1 MNGMT
6 RREQQ
11 VTDINEIIE
20 ILEKSKVVHVGM
32 IDGDEPYVVPMNYGY
47 ILEDG
52 KPVIYLHGARRGR
65 KIDAIKA
72 NPKVF
77 YEMCCDI
84 TPFEGEVACKYGITY
99 ASIMGRG
106 LATLVEDVEEKKK
119 ALSILMK
126 TQTGKDFQFEDKLTT
141 VVSIIKIDTLE
152 FTAKKRPFP
161 KK

>member
-11 VTDINEIIE
+11 VTDINEIIG

-47 ILEDG
+47 TLEDE
-52 KPVIYLHGARRGR
+52 KLTLYLHGAKRGR
-65 KIDAIKA
+65 KIDVLRT

-77 YEMCCDI
+77 FEMCCDI
-84 TPFEGEVACKYGITY
+84 TPFEGDGACRYGITY

-106 LATLVEDVEEKKK
+106 IATLVEDVEEKKK
-119 ALSILMK
+119 ALSVLMK
-126 TQTGKDFQFEDKLTT
+126 TQTDKDFSFEDKLTT
-141 VVSIIKIDTLE
+141 VVSIIRIDTLE
-152 FTAKKRPFP
+152 FTAKKRPLP

>member
-6 RREQQ
+6 RRERQ
-11 VTDINEIIE
+11 VADIEEIIE

-47 ILEDG
+47 ILENG
-52 KPVIYLHGARRGR
+52 KLTLYLHGAKRGR

-106 LATLVEDVEEKKK
+106 LATLVEDVEEKKQ

-126 TQTGKDFQFEDKLTT
+126 TQTGKDFAFEDKLTT

-152 FTAKKRPFP
+152 FTAKKRPLP

>member
-11 VTDINEIIE
+11 VTDVNEIIE
-20 ILEKSKVVHVGM
+20 ILEKSKIVHVGM
-32 IDGDEPYVVPMNYGY
+32 TDGDEPYVVPMNYGY

-52 KPVIYLHGARRGR
+52 KLTIYLHGARRGR
-65 KIDAIKA
+65 KIDVIKA

-84 TPFEGEVACKYGITY
+84 TPFEGEVACNYGITY

-106 LATLVEDVEEKKK
+106 FATLVEDVEEKKQ

>member
-47 ILEDG
+47 VLEDG
-52 KPVIYLHGARRGR
+52 KLTIYLHGAKRGR

-106 LATLVEDVEEKKK
+106 LATLVEGVEEKKQ
-119 ALSILMK
+119 ALSLLMK

>member
-47 ILEDG
+47 VLNDG
-52 KPVIYLHGARRGR
+52 KLTIYLHGARRGR
-65 KIDAIKA
+65 KIDVINA

-106 LATLVEDVEEKKK
+106 LATLVEDVEEKKQ
-119 ALSILMK
+119 ALSLLMK
-126 TQTGKDFQFEDKLTT
+126 AQTGKDFQFEDKLTT

>member
-11 VTDINEIIE
+11 VTDINEIIG
-20 ILEKSKVVHVGM
+20 ILDKSKVVHVGM

-126 TQTGKDFQFEDKLTT
+126 TQTGKDFTFEDKLTT

>member
-11 VTDINEIIE
+11 ITDINEIIE

-47 ILEDG
+47 VLEDG
-52 KPVIYLHGARRGR
+52 KLTIYLHGAKRGR

-106 LATLVEDVEEKKK
+106 LATLVEGVEEKKQ
-119 ALSILMK
+119 ALSLLMK

>member
-52 KPVIYLHGARRGR
+52 KLTIYRHGARRGR
-65 KIDAIKA
+65 KIDAIKT

>member
-11 VTDINEIIE
+11 GTDINEIIE

-52 KPVIYLHGARRGR
+52 KLTIYLHGARRGR
-65 KIDAIKA
+65 KIDAIKT

>member
-47 ILEDG
+47 VLEND
-52 KPVIYLHGARRGR
+52 KLTIYLHGARRGR

>member
-52 KPVIYLHGARRGR
+52 KLTIYLHGARRGR
-65 KIDAIKA
+65 KIDAIKT

>member
-20 ILEKSKVVHVGM
+20 ILDKSKVVHVGM

-141 VVSIIKIDTLE
+141 VVSIIRIDTLE

>member
-11 VTDINEIIE
+11 VTDTNEIID

-47 ILEDG
+47 TLEDG
-52 KPVIYLHGARRGR
+52 KLTLYLHGAKRGR
-65 KIDAIKA
+65 KIDVLSEK
-72 NPKVF
+72 PKVF
-77 YEMCCDI
+77 FEMCCDV
-84 TPFEGEVACKYGITY
+84 TPFEGEVACKYGNTY

-106 LATLVEDVEEKKK
+106 VATIVEDVEEKKN
-119 ALSILMK
+119 ALSVLMK
-126 TQTGKDFQFEDKLTT
+126 TQVSRDFVFEDKLTT
-141 VVSIIKIDTLE
+141 VVSIIRIDTLE
-152 FTAKKRPFP
+152 FTAKKRVAP

>member
-32 IDGDEPYVVPMNYGY
+32 IDGAEPYVVPMNYGY
-47 ILEDG
+47 LLEDG
-52 KPVIYLHGARRGR
+52 KLTIYLHGARRGR
-65 KIDAIKA
+65 KIDAIKT

>member
-47 ILEDG
+47 TLVDG
-52 KPVIYLHGARRGR
+52 KLTLYLHGAKRGR
-65 KIDAIKA
+65 KIDVLRE

-77 YEMCCDI
+77 FEMCCDI
-84 TPFEGEVACKYGITY
+84 TPFEGDVACKYGITY

-106 LATLVEDVEEKKK
+106 LATLVEDVEEKKF
-119 ALSILMK
+119 ALSTLMK
-126 TQTGKDFQFEDKLTT
+126 TQVKKDFTFDDKLTT
-141 VVSIIKIDTLE
+141 VVGIIRIDTLE
-152 FTAKKRPFP
+152 FTAKKRNAP

>member
-1 MNGMT
+1 MT

-32 IDGDEPYVVPMNYGY
+32 LDGDEPYVVPMNYGY
-47 ILEDG
+47 TLVDG
-52 KPVIYLHGARRGR
+52 KLILYLHGARRGR
-65 KIDAIKA
+65 KIDALRA

-77 YEMCCDI
+77 FEMCCDV

-106 LATLVEDVEEKKK
+106 VATLVEDVEEKKK
-119 ALSILMK
+119 ALSVLMK
-126 TQTGKDFQFEDKLTT
+126 TQVNKDFTFEDKLTT
-141 VVSIIKIDTLE
+141 VVSIIRIDTLE
-152 FTAKKRPFP
+152 FTAKKRNAP

>member
-20 ILEKSKVVHVGM
+20 ILDKSKVVHVGM

-52 KPVIYLHGARRGR
+52 KLVIYLHGARRGR

-84 TPFEGEVACKYGITY
+84 TPFEGDVACRYGITY

-106 LATLVEDVEEKKK
+106 VATLVEDVEEKKQ

-126 TQTGKDFQFEDKLTT
+126 TQSGKDFTFEDKLTT

>member
-1 MNGMT
+1 MT

-47 ILEDG
+47 LLEDG
-52 KPVIYLHGARRGR
+52 KLTIYLHGARRGR
-65 KIDAIKA
+65 KIDAIKT

>member
-47 ILEDG
+47 IFEDG
-52 KPVIYLHGARRGR
+52 KLTIYLHGARRGR

-126 TQTGKDFQFEDKLTT
+126 TQTGKDFTFEDKLTT